1 MQANRM
7 PAIAAVFAIG
17 TIFFGTSL
25 AFKAAHAQVPSAQTP
40 KPAAVAASNDLQR
53 AVEVYGYDVAA
64 KSGATRGEVIYYY
77 KCWNCHNDYTRAAG
91 SPAPTLR
98 DIFKR
103 TTLVT
108 GDPVNDDTVAKQ
120 IRNGSA
126 QMPSFGTALK
136 DADIADLLAYLHAGC
151 CYEETNPPVNPWYR
165 ANAQNSSLMPER
177 GNLRGGP
184 RGVVRSAAGEPLE
197 GIMVQ
202 LIAPNAVRTTVT
214 SNQDGQYE
222 FPQLLPGSYT
232 LRIAKPL
239 QFLPYQRD
247 AVQVESG
254 VKLDDILLQRRSETD
269 FLPATTDV
277 LSQLT
282 GAEWLWNLPGTAEE
296 KQTFSRTCGEGCH
309 GYEQIMRNRLDERSW
324 RLMIFRMLH
333 YSGSPL
339 IVRGRQ
345 RGSLEQEEMI
355 IKWLARVRGPETPMG
370 QIRVFP
376 RAHGPATN
384 VVVTEYEL
392 PHVLLTGHDVSGDS
406 KGNIWYSSHRTP
418 FLGKL
423 DPKTG
428 IVTEYQ
434 VPATP
439 PGVLPGTHRIQ
450 VDKNDIVW
458 ASENW
463 AHNLVRLD
471 PATGDFT
478 ITPLKAGDE
487 PLNTPGLGNFSIG
500 PDIGVWFARNKAVQ
514 KFDSKTGKL
523 LERVPF
529 TADNNANP
537 YDNIITDDGNFWAG
551 GAPAGGGDTIEMMD
565 TRTNKLLEVHSFSRD
580 STAAKG
586 GFDAQG
592 NPWFG
597 GRGGA
602 LLELDVKA
610 AQIREFWPPTPYVT
624 FYEAMPDKR
633 GEVWAGELHGGRM
646 LRFNPKADHWTEYVL
661 PEPYS
666 HDRRTWIDNSTTP
679 VTVWYVDHNS
689 YLVRV
694 QARE

>member
-1 MQANRM
+1 MA
-7 PAIAAVFAIG
+7 
-17 TIFFGTSL
+17 FGTMAFGMLFGASL
-25 AFKAAHAQVPSAQTP
+25 AFAQA
-40 KPAAVAASNDLQR
+40 PAPAASNDLQR
-53 AVEVYGYDVAA
+53 SAEVFTYSQAA

-77 KCWNCHNDYTRAAG
+77 KCWPCHNDYTRASG
-91 SPAPTLR
+91 SPAPTLK

-103 TTLVT
+103 ATLVT
-108 GDPVNDDTVAKQ
+108 GVPVNDENVINQ
-120 IRNGSA
+120 IRNGSP
-126 QMPSFGTALK
+126 QMPSFGTTLK
-136 DADIADLLAYLHAGC
+136 DADIADLMAYLHNGC
-151 CYEETNPPVNPWYR
+151 CYEEINPPHNPWYR
-165 ANAQNSSLMPER
+165 ANAQNSPVMPER

-184 RGVVRSAAGEPLE
+184 TGVVRSAGGDKLE
-197 GIMVQ
+197 GMMVQ
-202 LIAPNAVRTTVT
+202 LIAQNAVRTTVYT
-214 SNQDGQYE
+214 DDEGRYE
-222 FPQLLPGSYT
+222 FPQLVSGTYT

-247 AVQVESG
+247 AVKVENG
-254 VKLDDILLQRRSETD
+254 AKFDDIVLQRRSDND
-269 FLPATTDV
+269 FLPPNDDV
-277 LSQLT
+277 LPMLS
-282 GAEWLWNLPGTAEE
+282 GVEWLWNLPGTAEE
-296 KQTFSRTCGEGCH
+296 KQTFSRACGEGCH
-309 GYEQIMRNRLDERSW
+309 DYDQIMRNRYDERSW
-324 RLMIFRMLH
+324 RLILFRMLH

-339 IVRGRQ
+339 IVRGRA
-345 RGSLEQEEMI
+345 RSELAEEELL
-355 IKWLARVRGPETPMG
+355 IKWLARVRGPDSQLG
-370 QIRVFP
+370 QLRVFP

-384 VVVTEYEL
+384 VVITEYEL
-392 PHVLLTGHDVSGDS
+392 PHTLLATHDVAGDS
-406 KGNIWYSSHRTP
+406 QGNIWYSSHRTP
-418 FLGKL
+418 YMGKL

-434 VPATP
+434 VPEPA
-439 PGVLPGTHRIQ
+439 PGSGLLPGTHRIT
-450 VDKNDIVW
+450 VDRNDVVW

-463 AHNLVRLD
+463 AHNLVRFD
-471 PATGDFT
+471 PKSSTFT
-478 ITPLKAGDE
+478 VTPLIAGNE

-500 PDIGVWFARNKAVQ
+500 PDLNIWFARNKAVQ

-529 TADNNANP
+529 TATNNANP
-537 YDNIITDDGNFWAG
+537 YDNILTPDGGRWAG

-580 STAAKG
+580 STAARG

-610 AQIREFWPPTPYVT
+610 EQIREFWPPTPYVT
-624 FYEAMPDKR
+624 FYEAMPDQH
-633 GEVWAGELHGGRM
+633 GEVWAGELHAGRM
-646 LRFNPKADHWTEYVL
+646 LRYNPKADHFTEYVL

-689 YLVRV
+689 YMVRV

>member
-1 MQANRM
+1 MQVSRLM
-7 PAIAAVFAIG
+7 AIAASIAIAAAWN
-17 TIFFGTSL
+17 FGDL
-25 AFKAAHAQVPSAQTP
+25 AGGSASAQEAHAAPA
-40 KPAAVAASNDLQR
+40 PAAAANDLQR
-53 AVEVYGYDVAA
+53 SVEVVGYNVAA
-64 KSGATRGEVIYYY
+64 KSGPQRGEVLYYY

-91 SPAPTLR
+91 SPAPSLKGVFT
-98 DIFKR
+98 R

-108 GDPVNDDTVAKQ
+108 GVPVNDENVANQ

-126 QMPSFGTALK
+126 QMPSFGTTLK
-136 DADIADLLAYLHAGC
+136 DADIADLLAYLHNGC
-151 CYEETNPPVNPWYR
+151 CYEETHPPLNPWYR
-165 ANAQNSSLMPER
+165 ANAQNSPPMPPR

-184 RGVVRSAAGEPLE
+184 NGTVRAADGELLE
-197 GIMVQ
+197 GVPVQ
-202 LIAPNAVRTTVT
+202 LIAANDVRTTVY
-214 SNQDGQYE
+214 SDQYGKYE
-222 FPQLLPGSYT
+222 FPELNAGAYT

-239 QFLPYQRD
+239 EFLPYQRD
-247 AVQVESG
+247 DAKIANGQ
-254 VKLDDILLQRRSETD
+254 KLDDIVLQRRSQTD
-269 FLPATTDV
+269 FLPPTPDV

-282 GAEWLWNLPGTAEE
+282 GAEWVFNLPGTAEE

-309 GYEQIMRNRLDERSW
+309 GYEQIMRNTLDERSW
-324 RLMIFRMLH
+324 KLMVFRMLH

-339 IVRGRQ
+339 IVRGRA
-345 RGSLEQEEMI
+345 RGTLEEEDMI
-355 IKWLARVRGPETPMG
+355 ANWLARVRGPNSKLG

-376 RAHGPATN
+376 RAHGAATN

-392 PHVLLTGHDVSGDS
+392 PHVLLATHDVSGDS

-418 FLGKL
+418 FMGKL
-423 DPKTG
+423 DPRTG

-439 PGVLPGTHRIQ
+439 EGVLPGTHRIT
-450 VDKNDIVW
+450 VDKSDIVW

-463 AHNLVRLD
+463 AHNIVRLD
-471 PATGDFT
+471 PSSGQFTVMPLVTG
-478 ITPLKAGDE
+478 GQE
-487 PLNTPGLGNFSIG
+487 PLNTPGLGNFSVG
-500 PDIGVWFARNKAVQ
+500 PDGGIWFARNKGVQ
-514 KFDSKTGKL
+514 KFDPKTGKM

-529 TADNNANP
+529 TINLSAP
-537 YDNIITDDGNFWAG
+537 YDNIVTEDGNFWAG
-551 GAPAGGGDTIEMMD
+551 GSAAGGGDSIELLD
-565 TRTNKLLEVHSFSRD
+565 TRTNKLTEVHSFSRD
-580 STAAKG
+580 STAARG

-602 LLELDVKA
+602 LLELDVKLG
-610 AQIREFWPPTPYVT
+610 QIREFWPPTPYVT

-646 LRFNPKADHWTEYVL
+646 LRFNPQTERWIEYVL
-661 PEPYS
+661 PEPFS

-689 YLVRV
+689 YMVRV

>member
-1 MQANRM
+1 MRANCM
-7 PAIAAVFAIG
+7 PAIAAAFALTTILMG
-17 TIFFGTSL
+17 TGL
-25 AFKAAHAQVPSAQTP
+25 AQTPAP
-40 KPAAVAASNDLQR
+40 KPAAPAASNDLQR
-53 AVEVYGYDVAA
+53 AVEVVGYNVAA
-64 KSGATRGEVIYYY
+64 KSGAARGEVIYYY

-91 SPAPTLR
+91 SPAPTLK

-108 GDPVNDDTVAKQ
+108 GDPVSDETVAKQ
-120 IRNGSA
+120 IRNGSP

-136 DADIADLLAYLHAGC
+136 DADIADLLSYLHAGC
-151 CYEETNPPVNPWYR
+151 CYEETHPPVNPWYR
-165 ANAQNSSLMPER
+165 ANAQNSPAMPER

-184 RGVVRSAAGEPLE
+184 SGTVRAGGGEPLE

-222 FPQLLPGSYT
+222 FPQLLPGAYT

-239 QFLPYQRD
+239 EFLPYQKD
-247 AVQVESG
+247 SVQVAG
-254 VKLDDILLQRRSETD
+254 GLKLDDIVLQRRSETD
-269 FLPATTDV
+269 FLPASEDV
-277 LSQLT
+277 LAQLT

-296 KQTFSRTCGEGCH
+296 KQLVGRMCGEGCH

-324 RLMIFRMLH
+324 RLMVFRMLH

-339 IVRGRQ
+339 IVRGRA
-345 RGSLEQEEMI
+345 RGNLEQEEMI
-355 IKWLARVRGPETPMG
+355 VKFLARVRGPDSPLT
-370 QIRVFP
+370 QVKVFP

-434 VPATP
+434 VPVPAA
-439 PGVLPGTHRIQ
+439 GSGILPGTHRIQ
-450 VDKNDIVW
+450 VDRNDIVW

-478 ITPLKAGDE
+478 IVPIAAGPE
-487 PLNTPGLGNFSIG
+487 AVNTPGLGNFSVG
-500 PDIGVWFARNKAVQ
+500 PDIGIWFARNKAVQ

-529 TADNNANP
+529 TSDNNANP
-537 YDNIITDDGNFWAG
+537 YDNIISEDGTLWAG

-565 TRTNKLLEVHSFSRD
+565 TRTNKLLEVHSFSHD
-580 STAAKG
+580 TTAARG
-586 GFDAQG
+586 GFDRNG

-597 GRGGA
+597 GRNGA

-610 AQIREFWPPTPYVT
+610 AKIRAFWPPTPYVI

-633 GEVWAGELHGGRM
+633 GEVWAGELHGGKM
-646 LRFNPKADHWTEYVL
+646 LRFNPQADHWTEYVL

>member
-1 MQANRM
+1 
-7 PAIAAVFAIG
+7 
-17 TIFFGTSL
+17 
-25 AFKAAHAQVPSAQTP
+25 
-40 KPAAVAASNDLQR
+40 
-53 AVEVYGYDVAA
+53 
-64 KSGATRGEVIYYY
+64 
-77 KCWNCHNDYTRAAG
+77 
-91 SPAPTLR
+91 
-98 DIFKR
+98 
-103 TTLVT
+103 
-108 GDPVNDDTVAKQ
+108 
-120 IRNGSA
+120 
-126 QMPSFGTALK
+126 
-136 DADIADLLAYLHAGC
+136 
-151 CYEETNPPVNPWYR
+151 
-165 ANAQNSSLMPER
+165 MPER

-184 RGVVRSAAGEPLE
+184 SGSVRTADGERLE

-214 SNQDGQYE
+214 TNRDGQYE
-222 FPQLLPGSYT
+222 FPQLLPGAYT

-239 QFLPYQRD
+239 EFLPYQRD
-247 AVQVESG
+247 AVPVAG
-254 VKLDDILLQRRSETD
+254 GKLDDIVLQRRSDTD
-269 FLPATTDV
+269 FLPPTTDV
-277 LSQLT
+277 LSQLA
-282 GAEWLWNLPGTAEE
+282 GAEWVANLSGTAEE

-309 GYEQIMRNRLDERSW
+309 GYDQIMRNTLDERSW
-324 RLMIFRMLH
+324 RLMVFRMLH

-355 IKWLARVRGPETPMG
+355 IKWLARVRGPDSQLG
-370 QIRVFP
+370 QIKVFP

-418 FLGKL
+418 YLGKL
-423 DPKTG
+423 DPRTG
-428 IVTEYQ
+428 VVTEYQ

-478 ITPLKAGDE
+478 IIPIKAGDE

-500 PDIGVWFARNKAVQ
+500 PDLGIWFARNKAVQ

-529 TADNNANP
+529 TATNNANP
-537 YDNIITDDGNFWAG
+537 YDNIISDDGNFWAG
-551 GAPAGGGDTIEMMD
+551 GAPAGGGDTIEVMD

-633 GEVWAGELHGGRM
+633 GEVWAGALHAGRV
-646 LRFNPKADHWTEYVL
+646 LRFNPAADHWTEYVL

-679 VTVWYVDHNS
+679 VTFWYVDHNS

-694 QARE
+694 QPRE

>member
-1 MQANRM
+1 MQVNRARAVT
-7 PAIAAVFAIG
+7 AIIAVGAVWYGLAIR
-17 TIFFGTSL
+17 
-25 AFKAAHAQVPSAQTP
+25 SAQAQQPQAAPATP
-40 KPAAVAASNDLQR
+40 ASNDLQR
-53 AVEVYGYDVAA
+53 AVEVFGYNAAA

-91 SPAPTLR
+91 SPAPTLKGV
-98 DIFKR
+98 FSR

-108 GDPVNDDTVAKQ
+108 GDSVSDETVAKQ

-136 DADIADLLAYLHAGC
+136 DADIADLLAYLHNGC
-151 CYEETNPPVNPWYR
+151 CYEETSPPVNPWYR
-165 ANAQNSSLMPER
+165 ASAQNSPAMPER

-184 RGVVRSAAGEPLE
+184 SGTVRSAGGDRLE

-214 SNQDGQYE
+214 TNQYGQYE
-222 FPQLLPGSYT
+222 FPQLTPGAYI

-239 QFLPYQRD
+239 QFLPYQREGL
-247 AVQVESG
+247 QVASG
-254 VKLDDILLQRRSETD
+254 MKLDDIVLQRRSETD
-269 FLPATTDV
+269 FLSPTTDV
-277 LSQLT
+277 LSQLA

-309 GYEQIMRNRLDERSW
+309 GFEQIMRNQLDERSW
-324 RLMIFRMLH
+324 RLMVFRMLH

-339 IVRGRQ
+339 IVRGRA
-345 RGSLEQEEMI
+345 RGDLEQEEMVV
-355 IKWLARVRGPETPMG
+355 KWLARVRGPDSQMG
-370 QIRVFP
+370 QVRAFP

-392 PHVLLTGHDVSGDS
+392 PHVLLATHDVAGDS

-418 FLGKL
+418 FMGKL
-423 DPKTG
+423 DPRTG

-434 VPATP
+434 VPPTP
-439 PGVLPGTHRIQ
+439 AGVLPGTHRIQ

-463 AHNLVRLD
+463 AHNAVRFD
-471 PATGDFT
+471 PASETFLK
-478 ITPLKAGDE
+478 IPLPSQAPMNAPMG
-487 PLNTPGLGNFSIG
+487 GNLTAS
-500 PDIGVWFARNKAVQ
+500 PDGSVIWHAQDKAVA

-529 TADNNANP
+529 TINLNAP
-537 YDNIITDDGNFWAG
+537 YDNIVTDDGNLWAG
-551 GAPAGGGDTIEMMD
+551 GSAAGGGDTIELMD

-580 STAAKG
+580 STPARG
-586 GFDAQG
+586 GFDARG

-602 LLELDVKA
+602 LLELDAKA
-610 AQIREFWPPTPYVT
+610 RQIREFWPPTPYVT

-646 LRFNPKADHWTEYVL
+646 LRFNPQADHWTEYVL

-689 YLVRV
+689 YLVRI

>member
-1 MQANRM
+1 MQVNRTL
-7 PAIAAVFAIG
+7 AVAAVFAIG
-17 TIFFGTSL
+17 TIFVGIGTSRTTWV
-25 AFKAAHAQVPSAQTP
+25 AQAQA
-40 KPAAVAASNDLQR
+40 PAAQPAASNDLQR
-53 AVEVYGYDVAA
+53 SVNVFGYDVAA

-91 SPAPTLR
+91 SPAPTLK

-103 TTLVT
+103 TMLVT

-120 IRNGSA
+120 IRNGSP
-126 QMPSFGTALK
+126 QMPAFGTALK
-136 DADIADLLAYLHAGC
+136 DADVADLLAYLHNGC
-151 CYEETNPPVNPWYR
+151 CYEETKPPINPWYR
-165 ANAQNSSLMPER
+165 ASAQNSPAVPER

-184 RGVVRSAAGEPLE
+184 SGTVRSAGGDRLE

-202 LIAPNAVRTTVT
+202 LIAPNAMRTTVT
-214 SNQDGQYE
+214 TNQDGQYE
-222 FPQLLPGSYT
+222 FPQLTPGSYT

-247 AVQVESG
+247 AVQVAGG
-254 VKLDDILLQRRSETD
+254 VKLDDIALQRRSESD
-269 FLPATTDV
+269 FLPAADDV
-277 LSQLT
+277 LPQLT

-296 KQTFSRTCGEGCH
+296 KQTFGRMCGEGCH
-309 GYEQIMRNRLDERSW
+309 GYDQIMRNRLDERSW
-324 RLMIFRMLH
+324 RLMVFRMLH
-333 YSGSPL
+333 YAGSPL
-339 IVRGRQ
+339 IVRGRA
-345 RGSLEQEEMI
+345 RGNLEQEEMI
-355 IKWLARVRGPETPMG
+355 VKWLARVRGPDSQMG
-370 QIRVFP
+370 QIKVFP

-392 PHVLLTGHDVSGDS
+392 PHVLLATHDVSGDS

-418 FLGKL
+418 FMGKL

-450 VDKNDIVW
+450 VDKNDTVW

-471 PATGDFT
+471 PATGGFT
-478 ITPLKAGDE
+478 VIPLTTGGGE
-487 PLNTPGLGNFSIG
+487 PPNTPGLGNFSVG
-500 PDIGVWFARNKAVQ
+500 PDIGIWFARNKGVQ

-523 LERVPF
+523 LDRVPF
-529 TADNNANP
+529 GIDLANP

-551 GAPAGGGDTIEMMD
+551 GSPAGGGNTIELMD

-580 STAAKG
+580 STPARG

-602 LLELDVKA
+602 LLQLDAKA
-610 AQIREFWPPTPYVT
+610 QQIREFWPPTPYVL

-661 PEPYS
+661 PEPFS

>member
-1 MQANRM
+1 MQTHRTRTV
-7 PAIAAVFAIG
+7 AAVFAIA
-17 TIFFGTSL
+17 TIFSAAGL
-25 AFKAAHAQVPSAQTP
+25 ATRVAFAQAPAPPSAT
-40 KPAAVAASNDLQR
+40 AASASNDLQR
-53 AVEVYGYDVAA
+53 SVAVYGYNAAA

-91 SPAPTLR
+91 SPAPALKG
-98 DIFKR
+98 IFGR

-108 GDPVNDDTVAKQ
+108 GDPVNDGTVAKQ
-120 IRNGSA
+120 IRNGSP
-126 QMPSFGTALK
+126 QMPAFGTALK
-136 DADIADLLAYLHAGC
+136 DADIADLLAYLHDGC
-151 CYEETNPPVNPWYR
+151 CYEETKPPVNPWYR
-165 ANAQNSSLMPER
+165 ASAQNSPVVPER

-184 RGVVRSAAGEPLE
+184 RGTVRSAGGDLLE

-214 SNQDGQYE
+214 TNQDGQYE
-222 FPQLLPGSYT
+222 FPQMLPGPYT

-239 QFLPYQRD
+239 QFLPYQRET
-247 AVQVESG
+247 VQVAAG
-254 VKLDDILLQRRSETD
+254 MKLDDIVLQRRSDTD
-269 FLPATTDV
+269 FLPATDDV
-277 LSQLT
+277 LSQLS
-282 GAEWLWNLPGTAEE
+282 GAEWVWNLPGTAEE

-309 GYEQIMRNRLDERSW
+309 GYDQIMRNRLDERSW

-355 IKWLARVRGPETPMG
+355 IKWLARVRGPDSQLG
-370 QIRVFP
+370 QLRVFP

-471 PATGDFT
+471 PATGEFT
-478 ITPLKAGDE
+478 ITPLIAGDE
-487 PLNTPGLGNFSIG
+487 PLNTPGLGNFSVG
-500 PDIGVWFARNKAVQ
+500 PDIGIWFARNKAVQ

-529 TADNNANP
+529 TATNNANP

-565 TRTNKLLEVHSFSRD
+565 TRTNQLLEVHSFSRD

-602 LLELDVKA
+602 LLELDVKTR
-610 AQIREFWPPTPYVT
+610 QIREYWPPTPHVT

-646 LRFNPKADHWTEYVL
+646 LRFNPTADHWTEYVL

>member
-1 MQANRM
+1 MQSRARALSVIANT
-7 PAIAAVFAIG
+7 AIG
-17 TIFFGTSL
+17 TCVAIG
-25 AFKAAHAQVPSAQTP
+25 SAQAQA
-40 KPAAVAASNDLQR
+40 PAPLRFGGALKFAASNDLQR
-53 AVEVYGYDVAA
+53 SVEVYGYNLAG

-77 KCWNCHNDYTRAAG
+77 KCWVCHNDYARAAG
-91 SPAPTLR
+91 SPAPALKG
-98 DIFKR
+98 IFSR
-103 TTLVT
+103 ANLVT
-108 GDPVNDDTVAKQ
+108 GDPINDETVAKQ

-126 QMPSFGTALK
+126 QMPAFGTALK
-136 DADIADLLAYLHAGC
+136 GPDIADLVAYMHAGC
-151 CYEETNPPVNPWYR
+151 CWEETKPPANPWYR
-165 ANAQNSSLMPER
+165 ATAQNSPAMPER

-184 RGVVRSAAGEPLE
+184 KGLVRTADGNLLE

-202 LIAPNAVRTTVT
+202 LIAPNAVRTTVYT
-214 SNQDGQYE
+214 DREGQYE

-239 QFLPYQRD
+239 EVLPYQRD
-247 AVQVESG
+247 AVRVEAG
-254 VKLDDILLQRRSETD
+254 AKFDDIVVQRRSDTD
-269 FLPATTDV
+269 LLPPTEDV

-282 GAEWLWNLPGTAEE
+282 GVEWLWNLPGTAEE
-296 KQTFSRTCGEGCH
+296 KYTFSRACGEGCH
-309 GYEQIMRNRLDERSW
+309 GYDQIMRNRLDERSW
-324 RLMIFRMLH
+324 RLMLFRMLH

-339 IVRGRQ
+339 IVRGRA
-345 RGSLEQEEMI
+345 RAETAQEDMLV
-355 IKWLARVRGPETPMG
+355 KWLARVRGPDSQLG
-370 QIRVFP
+370 QLRVFP

-392 PHVLLTGHDVSGDS
+392 PHALLATHDVSGDS

-418 FLGKL
+418 WIGKL

-434 VPATP
+434 VPPTP
-439 PGVLPGTHRIQ
+439 AGVLPGTHRIT

-463 AHNLVRLD
+463 AHYLVRFD
-471 PATGDFT
+471 PVSETFT
-478 ITPLKAGDE
+478 KVAIAGQE
-487 PLNTPGLGNFSIG
+487 PPNVPGFGNFSIG
-500 PDIGVWFARNKAVQ
+500 PDGVVWFARNKAVQ

-523 LERVPF
+523 LERIPF
-529 TADNNANP
+529 TIDVPNP
-537 YDNIITDDGNFWAG
+537 YDNIVTEDGALWAG
-551 GAPAGGGDTIEMMD
+551 GSPAGSGNTMELMD
-565 TRTNKLLEVHSFSRD
+565 TRTNTLLEVQSFTRQ
-580 STAAKG
+580 STPARG

-602 LLELDVKA
+602 LLQLDVKA
-610 AQIREFWPPTPYVT
+610 RQIREFWPPVPYVT

-633 GEVWAGELHGGRM
+633 GEVWAAALHSGRV
-646 LRFNPKADHWTEYVL
+646 LRLDPQTEAWTQYVL

-679 VTVWYVDHNS
+679 VTFWYVDHNS

-694 QARE
+694 QPRP

>member
-1 MQANRM
+1 MHANRLR
-7 PAIAAVFAIG
+7 AIATVLATSAILLG
-17 TIFFGTSL
+17 T
-25 AFKAAHAQVPSAQTP
+25 AHAQTPAPTSA
-40 KPAAVAASNDLQR
+40 AGANDLQR
-53 AVEVYGYDVAA
+53 AVEVYGYNAAA
-64 KSGATRGEVIYYY
+64 KSGAARGEVIYYY

-91 SPAPTLR
+91 SPAPTLK

-108 GDPVNDDTVAKQ
+108 GDPVSDDTVARQ
-120 IRNGSA
+120 IRGGSP
-126 QMPSFGTALK
+126 QMPAFGTTLK

-151 CYEETNPPVNPWYR
+151 CYEETHPPVNPWYR
-165 ANAQNSSLMPER
+165 ANAQNSPAMPER
-177 GNLRGGP
+177 GTLRGGP
-184 RGVVRSAAGEPLE
+184 SGTVRSAAGEPLE

-214 SNQDGQYE
+214 TDHDGQYE
-222 FPQLLPGSYT
+222 FPQLLPGTYT

-239 QFLPYQRD
+239 QFLPYQRE
-247 AVQVESG
+247 AVRVDSG
-254 VKLDDILLQRRSETD
+254 ARLDDILLQRRSEND
-269 FLPATTDV
+269 FLPASEDV
-277 LSQLT
+277 LAQLT

-296 KQTFSRTCGEGCH
+296 KQTFGRNCGEGCH

-324 RLMIFRMLH
+324 RLMVFRMLH

-339 IVRGRQ
+339 IVRGRA
-345 RGSLEQEEMI
+345 RGTLEQEEMI
-355 IKWLARVRGPETPMG
+355 IKWLARVRGPDSTLG
-370 QIRVFP
+370 QLKVLP

-392 PHVLLTGHDVSGDS
+392 PHVLLATHDVSGDS

-418 FLGKL
+418 FMGKL
-423 DPKTG
+423 DPRTG

-434 VPATP
+434 VPP
-439 PGVLPGTHRIQ
+439 PAAGVLPGTHRIQ
-450 VDKNDIVW
+450 VDRNDIVW

-478 ITPLKAGDE
+478 ITPIAAGPE
-487 PLNTPGLGNFSIG
+487 PVNTPGLGNFSVG
-500 PDIGVWFARNKAVQ
+500 PDIGIWFARNKAVQ

-537 YDNIITDDGNFWAG
+537 YDNIISDDGNLWAG

-580 STAAKG
+580 STAARG

-597 GRGGA
+597 GRSGA
-602 LLELDVKA
+602 LLKLDAKA
-610 AQIREFWPPTPYVT
+610 GQIREYWPPTPYVL

-633 GEVWAGELHGGRM
+633 GEVWAGELHGGHM
-646 LRFNPKADHWTEYVL
+646 LRFNPAADHWTEYVL

-689 YLVRV
+689 YVVRV

>member
-1 MQANRM
+1 MQVSRTRAV
-7 PAIAAVFAIG
+7 AAVIAIG
-17 TIFFGTSL
+17 AVWYGASL
-25 AFKAAHAQVPSAQTP
+25 VIGNAQA
-40 KPAAVAASNDLQR
+40 PAARPAATAASNDLQR
-53 AVEVYGYDVAA
+53 SVEVYGYNAAA
-64 KSGATRGEVIYYY
+64 KSGPARGEVIYYY

-91 SPAPTLR
+91 SPAPTLK

-120 IRNGSA
+120 IRNGSP

-136 DADIADLLAYLHAGC
+136 DADIADLLAYLHNGC
-151 CYEETNPPVNPWYR
+151 CYEETRPPANPWYR
-165 ANAQNSSLMPER
+165 ASAQNSPAMPAR

-184 RGVVRSAAGEPLE
+184 SGVVRSAAGDLLE

-202 LIAPNAVRTTVT
+202 LIAPNAVRTTVY

-222 FPQLLPGSYT
+222 FPQLVPGSYT

-247 AVQVESG
+247 AVQVASG
-254 VKLDDILLQRRSETD
+254 TKLEDIVLQRRSDTD
-269 FLPATTDV
+269 FLPANNDV

-296 KQTFSRTCGEGCH
+296 KQTFSRNCGEGCH
-309 GYEQIMRNRLDERSW
+309 GYDQIMRNRLDERSW
-324 RLMIFRMLH
+324 RLMVFRMMH

-339 IVRGRQ
+339 IVRGRA
-345 RGSLEQEEMI
+345 RGNLEQEEMI
-355 IKWLARVRGPETPMG
+355 VKWLARVRGPDSPMG
-370 QIRVFP
+370 QVRVFP

-392 PHVLLTGHDVSGDS
+392 PHVLLATHDVSGDS

-418 FLGKL
+418 FMGKL

-439 PGVLPGTHRIQ
+439 AGVLPGTHRIQ

-478 ITPLKAGDE
+478 VTPLATGGGE
-487 PLNTPGLGNFSIG
+487 PLNTPGLGNFSVG
-500 PDIGVWFARNKAVQ
+500 PDIGIWFARNKGVQ

-529 TADNNANP
+529 GIDLASP

-551 GAPAGGGDTIEMMD
+551 GSPAGGGNTIELMD
-565 TRTNKLLEVHSFSRD
+565 TRTNKLLEVHSFSQD
-580 STAAKG
+580 STPARG
-586 GFDAQG
+586 GFDAQN

-602 LLELDVKA
+602 LLKLDVKSG
-610 AQIREFWPPTPYVT
+610 QIREYWPPTPYVL

-633 GEVWAGELHGGRM
+633 GEVWAGELQGGRM
-646 LRFNPKADHWTEYVL
+646 LRFNPQADHWTEYVL

-689 YLVRV
+689 YMVRV

>member
-1 MQANRM
+1 MQMNHAR
-7 PAIAAVFAIG
+7 AAVFAFVNICWG
-17 TIFFGTSL
+17 AGL
-25 AFKAAHAQVPSAQTP
+25 ALAQAQA
-40 KPAAVAASNDLQR
+40 PAQPAVSNDLQR
-53 AVEVYGYDVAA
+53 SVEIYSYNHAA
-64 KSGATRGEVIYYY
+64 KSGPVRGEVLYYY
-77 KCWNCHNDYTRAAG
+77 KCWPCHNDYTRAAG
-91 SPAPTLR
+91 SPAPTLKG
-98 DIFKR
+98 IFER
-103 TTLVT
+103 ATLVT
-108 GDPVNDDTVAKQ
+108 GDPVNDENVAKQ
-120 IRNGSA
+120 IRNGSP
-126 QMPSFGTALK
+126 QMPSFGTTLK
-136 DADIADLLAYLHAGC
+136 DADVADLIAYMHNGC
-151 CYEETNPPVNPWYR
+151 CYEETRPPANPWYR
-165 ANAQNSSLMPER
+165 ANAQNSPAMPER

-184 RGVVRSAAGEPLE
+184 HGLVRGAEGELLE

-202 LIAPNAVRTTVT
+202 LIAPNAVRTTVYT
-214 SNQDGQYE
+214 NDEGLFE
-222 FPQLLPGSYT
+222 FPRLLPGTYT

-247 AVQVESG
+247 AMQVADG
-254 VKLDDILLQRRSETD
+254 MKLDDIVLQRRSKTD
-269 FLPATTDV
+269 FLPADDDV
-277 LSQLT
+277 LPQLT
-282 GAEWLWNLPGTAEE
+282 GVEWLWNLPGTAEE
-296 KQTFSRTCGEGCH
+296 KQTFGRACGEGCH
-309 GYEQIMRNRLDERSW
+309 DYDQIMRNRYDERSW
-324 RLMIFRMLH
+324 RLILFRMMH

-339 IVRGRQ
+339 IVRGRA
-345 RGSLEQEEMI
+345 RAELAEEDMLV
-355 IKWLARVRGPETPMG
+355 KWLARVRGPDSQLG
-370 QIRVFP
+370 QLRVFP

-392 PHVLLTGHDVSGDS
+392 PHVLLATHDVAGDS
-406 KGNIWYSSHRTP
+406 QGNIWYSSHRTP
-418 FLGKL
+418 YMGKL

-428 IVTEYQ
+428 IVTEYK
-434 VPATP
+434 VPEPAP
-439 PGVLPGTHRIQ
+439 GSGVLPGTHRIT
-450 VDKNDIVW
+450 VDRSDIVW

-471 PATGDFT
+471 PETGNFT
-478 ITPLKAGDE
+478 ITPLIAGNE

-500 PDIGVWFARNKAVQ
+500 PDYNIWFARNKAVQ

-523 LERVPF
+523 IERVPF
-529 TADNNANP
+529 TSTNNANP

-580 STAAKG
+580 STPARG

-602 LLELDVKA
+602 LLELDAKIK
-610 AQIREFWPPTPYVT
+610 QIREFVPPTPYVI

-646 LRFNPKADHWTEYVL
+646 LRFNPKSEHWTEYVL

-689 YLVRV
+689 YMVRV